1 MEQPEENEKA
11 LPASGCCPG
20 ARPYRKRHRLDS
32 LGREPQNPVSVNL
45 SLGRMCLSHE
55 QAEVVLPRCPEL

>member
-11 LPASGCCPG
+11 LPASGGCPG

-32 LGREPQNPVSVNL
+32 LGREPQNL
-45 SLGRMCLSHE
+45 SPGRMCLSHE